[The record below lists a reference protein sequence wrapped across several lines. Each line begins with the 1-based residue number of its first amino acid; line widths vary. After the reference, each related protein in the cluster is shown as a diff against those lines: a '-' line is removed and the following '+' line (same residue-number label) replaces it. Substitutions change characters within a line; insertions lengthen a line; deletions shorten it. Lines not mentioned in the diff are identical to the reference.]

1 MDFVLGVI
9 IPMQARH
16 SLVVLLRFKEV
27 AWLEII

>member
-9 IPMQARH
+9 IPMQA

>member
-9 IPMQARH
+9 ISMQS